1 MLSGDVATAAVD
13 DKMEALVGRGKGDV
27 VERVNA
33 GVVDV
38 VVCCSGG
45 VPGCVRPSTCCVSSV
60 AV

>member
-13 DKMEALVGRGKGDV
+13 GKMEALVGRGKGDV

-38 VVCCSGG
+38 GVCCSGG
-45 VPGCVRPSTCCVSSV
+45 VPG
-60 AV
+60 